1 MFPGGGG
8 GGGQRKCTLGTN
20 GLIILL
26 IFISGLIFCHLIF
39 WSFGV
44 TSDFLS
50 WHLGTALF
58 I

>member
-1 MFPGGGG
+1 MFPGGRG
-8 GGGQRKCTLGTN
+8 GGGQRKGTLGTN

-26 IFISGLIFCHLIF
+26 IFISGLILCHPIF
-39 WSFGV
+39 SSFGV

-50 WHLGTALF
+50 WHLGTAVF